1 MRKLLC
7 YGDSNTFGWDPCDPL
22 GGRYE
27 HPWPSLLQ
35 ELSGMECVNF
45 GQPGRRIPESYAEL
59 GALRHIVQSLA
70 PDAVLILLGTNNR
83 FLPPYDSP
91 KQTAGKMDALLSFL
105 RSAFSPL
112 PLLLIGLPPMEEHKS
127 WVKAVNAE
135 YAALA
140 DQYAL
145 LCYDPSPLEL
155 PLCFDGLHLTEEGH
169 TMLAEGIWKSGIVHT
184 I

>member
-7 YGDSNTFGWDPCDPL
+7 YGDSNTFGWDPRDPL

-27 HPWPSLLQ
+27 RPWPSVLQ

-45 GQPGRRIPESYAEL
+45 GQPGRRIPESYAERD
-59 GALRHIVQSLA
+59 ALRRIVKSMA

-83 FLPPYDSP
+83 FLPPYDTP
-91 KQTAGKMDALLSFL
+91 EQTAGKMDALLSSL
-105 RSAFSPL
+105 RSAFPSL
-112 PLLLIGLPPMEEHKS
+112 PLLLLGLPPMEHNGG
-127 WVKAVNAE
+127 WVGAVNTK
-135 YAALA
+135 YATLA
-140 DQYAL
+140 DQCAL
-145 LCYDPSPLEL
+145 PYYDPSPLEL

-169 TMLAEGIWKSGIVHT
+169 TLLAEGIWKSGIVDT

>member
-1 MRKLLC
+1 MA
-7 YGDSNTFGWDPCDPL
+7 
-22 GGRYE
+22 
-27 HPWPSLLQ
+27 
-35 ELSGMECVNF
+35 CVNF
-45 GQPGRRIPESYAEL
+45 GQPGRRIPVNAAEL
-59 GALRHIVQSLA
+59 DALRHIVKSMA

-91 KQTAGKMDALLSFL
+91 QQTAGKMDALLSFL

-112 PLLLIGLPPMEEHKS
+112 PLLLLGLPPMEEHES

-140 DQYAL
+140 IRYAL
-145 LCYDPSPLEL
+145 PYYDPSPLEL

-169 TMLAEGIWKSGIVHT
+169 ALLAEGIWKSGIIHIV
-184 I
+184 